1 VKELSELHF
10 PQELKYSVEHKWVA
24 EEGNVVIIGITD
36 YAQDQLGDVVFVELP
51 SVGDV
56 IEQGSVFGTVESVKA
71 VSELFMPIT
80 GEIIEINEALDE
92 KPSLINESPYKNA
105 WMIKVKPLYPE
116 QVLALLENDGYI
128 ASIQG

>member
-1 VKELSELHF
+1 MKELSELHF
-10 PQELKYSVEHKWVA
+10 PQELKYSVEHKWVT

-105 WMIKVKPLYPE
+105 WMIKAKPLYPE